1 LLHKKPP
8 NRLAVNTPNN
18 PKGYVNPELLWTP
31 GELHARLDDPNL
43 RIVDVR
49 VGERYTMGHIP
60 GARHFSIYAVNCDDT
75 DDKPLN
81 SFVRMWAFLLGNR
94 GVAFDHTIVIAGDV
108 TGMSAARGFWFL
120 EYLGH
125 GDVHVLDGGFT
136 AWQRAGLPVT
146 RDAEVPA
153 AVPFTYTARR
163 DRLATYRDV
172 LDSLGAAD
180 RVILD
185 TRSRAEWLGTDRRA
199 ARGGA
204 IPGAVHQDWVEH
216 LMPDGTM
223 RPAARLRAQFES
235 LGVTPD
241 KEVIAYC
248 QTGYRSAHAYL
259 ALRLLGHPRVRNYL
273 GSWKEW
279 GNRPELP
286 IETPAAAVPPNA

>member
-1 LLHKKPP
+1 M
-8 NRLAVNTPNN
+8 
-18 PKGYVNPELLWTP
+18 
-31 GELHARLDDPNL
+31 LHARRQDPKL
-43 RIVDVR
+43 RVIDVR
-49 VGERYTMGHIP
+49 VGERYTMGHVP
-60 GARHFSIYAVNCDDT
+60 GARHFSIYALNCDDT

-94 GVAFDHTIVIAGDV
+94 GVAFDHTIVICGDV

-125 GDVHVLDGGFT
+125 DDVHVLDGGFT
-136 AWQRAGLPVT
+136 AWQRAALPTT
-146 RDAEVPA
+146 RDAEVPT
-153 AVPFTYTARR
+153 AVPFKYTPRR
-163 DRLATYRDV
+163 DRLATYRDI
-172 LDSLGAAD
+172 LESIGAAD

-185 TRSRAEWLGTDRRA
+185 TRSREEYRGVDVRA

-204 IPGAVHQDWVEH
+204 IPGAIHQDWVEH
-216 LMPDGTM
+216 LTADGEM
-223 RPAARLRAQFES
+223 RPAAALRAQFES

-241 KEVIAYC
+241 KEVMPYC

-259 ALRLLGHPRVRNYL
+259 ALRLLGYPRVRNYL

-286 IETPAAAVPPNA
+286 VEVPPAAA